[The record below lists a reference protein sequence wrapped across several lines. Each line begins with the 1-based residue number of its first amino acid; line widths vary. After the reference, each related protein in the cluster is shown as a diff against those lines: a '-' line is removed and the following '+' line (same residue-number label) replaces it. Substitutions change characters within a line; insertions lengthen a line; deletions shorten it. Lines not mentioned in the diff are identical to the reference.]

1 VENDVILE
9 GMYRQLVDVPN
20 IEILN
25 ESKIE
30 NCNLPKDGKKH
41 NEVTLKSGETFTCS
55 LLVS

>member
-1 VENDVILE
+1 MILE